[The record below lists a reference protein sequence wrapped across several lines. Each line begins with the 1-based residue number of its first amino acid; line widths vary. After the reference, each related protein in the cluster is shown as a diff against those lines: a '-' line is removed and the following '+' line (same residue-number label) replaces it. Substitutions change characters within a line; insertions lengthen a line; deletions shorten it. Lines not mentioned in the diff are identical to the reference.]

1 MWRRQKRKSVVVIA
15 LEMII
20 VGLVLSGIG
29 VGLSSSSSHDTRI
42 ITELTEHDYDCVDVN
57 DVNAI
62 EVNLISEETI
72 VQFVNNDTLS
82 VKYWDNEEGNI
93 YTVDVKKHRL
103 EVSRNFAYHDDFNG
117 IQTIDIAKAI
127 SQRYT
132 VTKTDAPVVIYV
144 PEAFRGKIEVNS
156 VSGNV
161 AISDIDIDE
170 SIDINTT
177 SGNIVIRNSSTVGTL
192 DIATIS
198 GDLSIMDFS
207 SGGRQDIDTTSGDIK
222 IKDVSS
228 SGKMSCN
235 SVSGK
240 ITGTDIFA
248 ESIEVS
254 STSGKIEFSETSIV
268 SKLEADSRSGVI
280 SLDLV
285 GKASEYMTDID
296 TASGIVKVAEGVST
310 SADKIIEVSTTSG
323 GITIAF
329 EE

>member
-1 MWRRQKRKSVVVIA
+1 MLRRQKRKSAVVVA

-29 VGLSSSSSHDTRI
+29 VGLSSSSSHDTRV
-42 ITELTEHDYDCVDVN
+42 ITELTEHNYDCADVN
-57 DVNAI
+57 DVKSI

-72 VQFVNNDTLS
+72 IQFVDNDTLS

-93 YTVDVKKHRL
+93 YSVDVKKHRL
-103 EVSRNFAYHDDFNG
+103 EVSRNLAYQDDFNG
-117 IQTIDIAKAI
+117 IKTIDIAKAI

-156 VSGNV
+156 TSGNV

-170 SIDINTT
+170 SIDVNST
-177 SGNIVIRNSSTVGTL
+177 SGNIVIRNSSTAGTL
-192 DIATIS
+192 DVATIS
-198 GDLSIMDFS
+198 GDISIMNFG
-207 SGGRQDIDTTSGDIK
+207 SGGKQDIDTTSGRIN

-228 SGKMSCN
+228 QGKMSCDT
-235 SVSGK
+235 VSGHIK
-240 ITGTDIFA
+240 ATDIFA
-248 ESIEVS
+248 ESIEVN

-268 SKLEADSRSGVI
+268 SKLEATSISGGI

-285 GKASEYMTDID
+285 GKASEYMTDIG
-296 TASGIVKVAEGVST
+296 TASGIVKVAEGVSA
-310 SADKIIEVSTTSG
+310 SADKIIEVSTKSG
-323 GITIAF
+323 GITITF